1 MNLFYLNN
9 ARYVYLINTFLCVTG
24 EAMNRFLNNNA
35 NEIIEE
41 MKPAAATAIARH
53 FKAFLNNAFL
63 KIPLQVWLPD
73 A

>member
-1 MNLFYLNN
+1 MFCL
-9 ARYVYLINTFLCVTG
+9 G

-63 KIPLQVWLPD
+63 KIPLNVWLPD